1 MGLIGPIGP
10 KKFLEGKRLTTCP
23 CCGFKFHGLL
33 SSGCKQCGARAIG
46 EPLPRPSHELPSY
59 GRALILAVSGSLAVL
74 IFVVQTITT
83 FFQRASDSYGFW
95 SWVAAGE
102 TAAWRLKWISIPVLL
117 ATIFIGRKLYRSVL
131 EQPKRFCGVKPARNG
146 LLATSIVTL
155 LIALLIGVT
164 VPARLQQRRLAK
176 DAAMRA
182 QAYTIERALFEYR
195 LKYQTFPADIKTL
208 QQRIPDPDGSLA
220 AALRNIDPAAYEP
233 SADFAVV
240 ATEKSRTLR
249 GAVIRKTSLASPTDD
264 TPPGGLSFT
273 TYVLRLPGEDKIT
286 GTDDDWIN
294 RDGMIMKLSDV
305 AKGGVG
311 RSVSAGAL
319 QP

>member
-1 MGLIGPIGP
+1 
-10 KKFLEGKRLTTCP
+10 LTTCP

-33 SSGCKQCGARAIG
+33 SSGCRQCGARAVG
-46 EPLPRPSHELPSY
+46 EPLPKPSHVLPSY

-74 IFVVQTITT
+74 VFVVQTLIA
-83 FFQRASDSYGFW
+83 FFQRSSDSFGFW

-102 TAAWRLKWISIPVLL
+102 TAAWGLKWISIPVLL
-117 ATIFIGRKLYRSVL
+117 GIVFIGRKLYRSVL
-131 EQPKRFCGVKPARNG
+131 EQPQKFCGLKHARAG
-146 LLATSIVTL
+146 LLGTSVVTL
-155 LIALLIGVT
+155 LISLLIGVT
-164 VPARLQQRRLAK
+164 VPARLQHRRLAK

-195 LKYQTFPADIKTL
+195 LKYKTFPADIKDL
-208 QQRIPDPDGSLA
+208 QERIPDPDGSLA
-220 AALRNIDPAAYEP
+220 AALLNVEPGAYRP
-233 SADFAVV
+233 SADVAAV
-240 ATEKSRTLR
+240 ATEKSRALR
-249 GAVIRKTSLASPTDD
+249 GAVIRKTSLSSATDD

-273 TYVLRLPGEDKIT
+273 NYVLRLPGEDKIT

-294 RDGMIMKLSDV
+294 QDGMIMRLSDV

-311 RSVSAGAL
+311 RSVSASAL